1 MENMCVWLCKEA
13 LKSEPLLLHVR
24 ELRFREFQRLTQNC
38 CCGTIVMVFVPM
50 PPSLISGKDG
60 LTSYIYEIQQYDYI
74 FWKRTKG
81 NYKVK
86 PRKSRKSRM
95 RMCWSK
101 TINNIWP
108 NFKAVL
114 SNLFSDLSCTSVAC
128 TLEVVREVWEKAKC
142 WESRYLSSTLNF
154 ATTIFYCLELGH
166 ATYILWSILYLFL
179 AYKVNTRIVAPL
191 TLCCYCEAIDIEQM
205 CKINSALRMYHCFY
219 QYD

>member
-1 MENMCVWLCKEA
+1 MA
-13 LKSEPLLLHVR
+13 LPLTYMKFSSMTTFFGR
-24 ELRFREFQRLTQNC
+24 EQK
-38 CCGTIVMVFVPM
+38 GTIKSNQENQGNLEWECADP
-50 PPSLISGKDG
+50 
-60 LTSYIYEIQQYDYI
+60 
-74 FWKRTKG
+74 KR
-81 NYKVK
+81 
-86 PRKSRKSRM
+86 S
-95 RMCWSK
+95 
-101 TINNIWP
+101 IIWP

-128 TLEVVREVWEKAKC
+128 TLELVREVWEKAKC

-191 TLCCYCEAIDIEQM
+191 TLCCYCEAIDVEQM